1 MPKTIVERLADFT
14 VSSHFENLPGEVT
27 RECKR
32 IVLDS
37 IGCAVAAT
45 GLDHGRMG
53 IAFARRVGAGT
64 QESTVIGTSDR
75 LSVFGA
81 AFANAELITTLD
93 MDCVVPP
100 GHVTPYVLPG
110 ILAVGESLGAS
121 GKEVITAVAISHE
134 MSLRFGKAMDTLRDT
149 KDGKA
154 NPPKVF
160 GFTSSIFGGT
170 AAIGRLMKSSREII
184 ANSLGIAGSISPVNS
199 QVAWSQHAPS
209 STIKGTAAGVLAHQI
224 LTAAQ
229 LGELGHRGDLRVLD
243 DSEFGYAR
251 FIGTSKWEPE
261 HLVNGLGQEW
271 LFPSMT
277 SYKSYAHCRVMH
289 GSMDCVIEIV
299 DQHDIRPE
307 EIEAI
312 KVYVEGFTEQPV
324 WLNRKIERVHDAVF
338 SMAHGIA
345 MSAHRPAHGR
355 AWLDS
360 QLVFSRSV
368 MALMDKVTT
377 EVHPD
382 YAQLLAASGSSRPA
396 WVELRARGQTFV
408 RRKLY
413 PKGSRSPEPGTYMT
427 DDELIGKFRRN
438 TEGVL
443 SPSSIDGLIDAILNL
458 DGVADVARTLPMAG
472 DVCAPLQIAA
482 HVP

>member
-184 ANSLGIAGSISPVNS
+184 ANSSVSP
-199 QVAWSQHAPS
+199 
-209 STIKGTAAGVLAHQI
+209 AA
-224 LTAAQ
+224 
-229 LGELGHRGDLRVLD
+229 
-243 DSEFGYAR
+243 
-251 FIGTSKWEPE
+251 
-261 HLVNGLGQEW
+261 
-271 LFPSMT
+271 
-277 SYKSYAHCRVMH
+277 
-289 GSMDCVIEIV
+289 
-299 DQHDIRPE
+299 
-307 EIEAI
+307 
-312 KVYVEGFTEQPV
+312 
-324 WLNRKIERVHDAVF
+324 
-338 SMAHGIA
+338 
-345 MSAHRPAHGR
+345 
-355 AWLDS
+355 
-360 QLVFSRSV
+360 
-368 MALMDKVTT
+368 
-377 EVHPD
+377 
-382 YAQLLAASGSSRPA
+382 
-396 WVELRARGQTFV
+396 
-408 RRKLY
+408 
-413 PKGSRSPEPGTYMT
+413 
-427 DDELIGKFRRN
+427 FRR
-438 TEGVL
+438 
-443 SPSSIDGLIDAILNL
+443 
-458 DGVADVARTLPMAG
+458 
-472 DVCAPLQIAA
+472 
-482 HVP
+482 